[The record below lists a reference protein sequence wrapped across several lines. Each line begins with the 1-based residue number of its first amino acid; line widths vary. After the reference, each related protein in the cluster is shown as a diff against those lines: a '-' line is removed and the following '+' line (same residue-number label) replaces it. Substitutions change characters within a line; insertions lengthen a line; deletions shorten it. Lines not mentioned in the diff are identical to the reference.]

1 MGYRGCPDY
10 RKQVQKVAEPVGET
24 CGLPQRL
31 AGLCSDCKAAVPPNR
46 RMPSWLVFDGP
57 TRQALYSLKY
67 RRNIAPGEALAP
79 HLVEFVTAL
88 GWPVDVVVPIP
99 LVKTRM
105 KERGY
110 NQAGLV
116 AMPLASIQH
125 WRYMP
130 RALIRD
136 HETRTPVGLT
146 TTQPKEN
153 VRGAFN
159 AQARLVR
166 GKNIRLRDEV
176 ATAVAT
182 LAGGADALPDAGAR
196 SV

>member
-1 MGYRGCPDY
+1 M
-10 RKQVQKVAEPVGET
+10 
-24 CGLPQRL
+24 
-31 AGLCSDCKAAVPPNR
+31 
-46 RMPSWLVFDGP
+46 VFDGP
-57 TRQALYSLKY
+57 TRQALHSLKY